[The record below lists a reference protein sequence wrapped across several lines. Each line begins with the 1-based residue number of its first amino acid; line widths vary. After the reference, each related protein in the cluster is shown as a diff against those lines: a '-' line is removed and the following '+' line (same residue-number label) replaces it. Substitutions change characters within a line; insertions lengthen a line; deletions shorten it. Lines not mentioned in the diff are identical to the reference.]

1 MSDATA
7 ETHLLLRGRC
17 WRFGDNV
24 GCDGDMMPFRF
35 ALARETR
42 PEALRDFAMTGL
54 DPDFPKKAR
63 PGDIV
68 VAGKRF
74 AQGNPHI
81 QGFLG
86 LKALGL
92 GVAVESIPRG
102 SLRNAV
108 NAGVPIL
115 PECPGIAAVVR
126 DGDQLEVDFASGAV
140 RNLSAGIEHR
150 FTPLPAALLDI
161 VRRGGWE
168 ANFRARLAAR
178 DK

>member
-1 MSDATA
+1 M
-7 ETHLLLRGRC
+7 RGRC
-17 WRFGDNV
+17 WLFGNDV

-42 PEALRDFAMTGL
+42 PEVLRDFAMTGL
-54 DPDFPKKAR
+54 DPDFPKKAK

-68 VAGKRF
+68 IAGKRF
-74 AQGNPHI
+74 GQGNPHI
-81 QGFLG
+81 QAFIG

-92 GVAVESIPRG
+92 GVVVESIPRG

-108 NAGVPIL
+108 NAGLPIL
-115 PECPGIAAVVR
+115 PECAGIAGAVR
-126 DGDQLEVDFASGAV
+126 DGDQIEVDFASGAT
-140 RNLSAGIEHR
+140 RNLSAGTEYR
-150 FTPLPAALLDI
+150 FAPLPPALLDI

-178 DK
+178 SAVPNGDSSAT